1 MLLGGAAR
9 GERFVEHRN
18 ALRLVRAVAVTREP
32 AERHVDE
39 REREQRR
46 AIGDRVLVLELE
58 RRARALGHTR
68 RRERRG
74 LAQAQNVALDPELE
88 DACVGA
94 HDRCELERAELE
106 PNGVLGAAQL
116 RLARAREQLARH
128 ERHDEAAV
136 RLALLGDQREF
147 GAHHVAAAALGD
159 ALREVL
165 QIDEAL
171 RELTLGHAR
180 PPPLEHK
187 VHVALLLR
195 TLKRTPVGLKLVA
208 VDGERLREVEVEFGR
223 RLAQRWRAQRRAAA
237 EVHHVAPNPHV
248 DDRAVAHERLRSCKL
263 AHIDADRVRRGHG
276 ELNAP

>member
-1 MLLGGAAR
+1 M
-9 GERFVEHRN
+9 
-18 ALRLVRAVAVTREP
+18 
-32 AERHVDE
+32 
-39 REREQRR
+39 
-46 AIGDRVLVLELE
+46 LVLELE

-68 RRERRG
+68 RRERRR
-74 LAQAQNVALDPELE
+74 LAQAQKVDLDPELE

-106 PNGVLGAAQL
+106 TDGVLGATQL

-136 RLALLGDQREF
+136 RLALLGDQRDL

-180 PPPLEHK
+180 SPPLEHK

-195 TLKRTPVGLKLVA
+195 TLERTPEGLKLVA

-223 RLAQRWRAQRRAAA
+223 RLAQRRRAQRRAAV
-237 EVHHVAPNPHV
+237 EVEHIDLDPHV

-263 AHIDADRVRRGHG
+263 AHVDADRVRRGHG
-276 ELNAP
+276 ELNAPERLDGDQAHLERRGHAAPLALELER